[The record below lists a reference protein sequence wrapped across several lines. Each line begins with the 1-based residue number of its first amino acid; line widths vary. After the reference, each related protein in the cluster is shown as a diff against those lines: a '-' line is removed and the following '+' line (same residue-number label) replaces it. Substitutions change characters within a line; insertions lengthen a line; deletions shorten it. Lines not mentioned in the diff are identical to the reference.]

1 MQIKLLCVIMYIK
14 FLFLLSIVAHAKGKT
29 STFKI
34 QPIRINPLKIAIFK
48 IQSNANLLRKSFAK
62 RREEY
67 AEVIKSIHME
77 DKHDRKL
84 IIIIELIEHI
94 VDSIQDSSTI
104 IDNARSNLNNGTFP
118 KSDSI
123 IEALFVILENV
134 AFFGD
139 IVLHFPDMVPK
150 ILRLEKKWREILM
163 LSAQY
168 TDSIQHFVDESTSA
182 VISLAKQEL
191 NSLKQKSG
199 STNYVKSKKNYEKN
213 LSNEKKLKGSTKR
226 IKLEL

>member
-14 FLFLLSIVAHAKGKT
+14 FLFLLSIVAHAKEKT

-34 QPIRINPLKIAIFK
+34 QPIRINPLKTAIFK

-94 VDSIQDSSTI
+94 VDSIQDSSTL
-104 IDNARSNLNNGTFP
+104 IDNARSNLSNGTFP

-191 NSLKQKSG
+191 NNLKRKSG
-199 STNYVKSKKNYEKN
+199 STNYGKSNN
-213 LSNEKKLKGSTKR
+213 LSNEKKLKGFTKPV
-226 IKLEL
+226 KLEL